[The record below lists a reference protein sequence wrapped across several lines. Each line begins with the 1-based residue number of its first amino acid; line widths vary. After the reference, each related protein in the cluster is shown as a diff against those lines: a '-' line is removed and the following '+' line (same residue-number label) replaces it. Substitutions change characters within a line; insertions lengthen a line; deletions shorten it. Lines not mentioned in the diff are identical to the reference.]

1 MLNLLP
7 EEHKKAYKYAK
18 ANVKIGNWIAVFVI
32 TILGLLAIVTYG
44 LINMQ
49 SASVTYQ
56 KHIVLMNKTL
66 SSENLNY
73 TKQEVVN
80 ISSSL
85 RLAVQ
90 VLSHEVL
97 FSKLLQQIGSVMP
110 TGTVLTGLNID
121 QTTGGLNLTAAST
134 NYQSATQMQVNLT
147 SPPSSIF
154 SKVDIISINCP
165 SGTTSNGSLGYPCTV
180 NLRALFNTNNQFL
193 FINQGGAK

>member
-90 VLSHEVL
+90 VLSHEV
-97 FSKLLQQIGSVMP
+97 FRRRRRKHVDYRIRSRFCDI
-110 TGTVLTGLNID
+110 
-121 QTTGGLNLTAAST
+121 
-134 NYQSATQMQVNLT
+134 
-147 SPPSSIF
+147 PPH
-154 SKVDIISINCP
+154 
-165 SGTTSNGSLGYPCTV
+165 
-180 NLRALFNTNNQFL
+180 
-193 FINQGGAK
+193 FIPNKP